1 MALEITKSA
10 EGTSLTLTLT
20 GRMDTVT
27 SQEFDKEF
35 QSSTESG
42 GIKDVTLDFAGLEY
56 ISSAGLRSLLKAKRS
71 LSGGSIRIIHANSV
85 VRDVFAMSH
94 FSDHIPLEDD

>member
-1 MALEITKSA
+1 MALEIAKSA

-20 GRMDTVT
+20 GRLDTVT
-27 SQEFDKEF
+27 SQNFDKEF
-35 QSSTESG
+35 ADTAPG
-42 GIKDVTLDFAGLEY
+42 MKDVTLDFAGLEY

-71 LSGGSIRIIHANSV
+71 LAGGSIKIIHANEV
-85 VRDVFAMSH
+85 VRDVFALSN

>member
-1 MALEITKSA
+1 MALEISKSV

-20 GRMDTVT
+20 GRLDTVT

-35 QSSTESG
+35 AASATG
-42 GIKDVTLDFAGLEY
+42 MKDVVLDFAGLEY
-56 ISSAGLRSLLKAKRS
+56 ISSAGLRSLLKAKRTIS
-71 LSGGSIRIIHANSV
+71 NGSIKITHANDV

-94 FSDHIPLEDD
+94 FSDHIPLKDD

>member
-1 MALEITKSA
+1 MSLEITKSV

-20 GRMDTVT
+20 GRLDTVT
-27 SQEFDKEF
+27 SKEFDKEF
-35 QSSTESG
+35 EAAVS

-56 ISSAGLRSLLKAKRS
+56 ISSAGLRSLLKAKHAIS
-71 LSGGSIRIIHANSV
+71 DGSIKIIHANNV
-85 VRDVFAMSH
+85 VKNVFSMSH